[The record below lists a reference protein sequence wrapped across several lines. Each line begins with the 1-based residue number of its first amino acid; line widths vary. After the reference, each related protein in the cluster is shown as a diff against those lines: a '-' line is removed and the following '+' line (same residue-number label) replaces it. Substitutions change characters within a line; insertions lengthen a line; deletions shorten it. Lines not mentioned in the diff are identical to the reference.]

1 MTRGTVILS
10 VAKDLSALIR
20 GILRFA
26 QNDLFLRTGLAL
38 ALVVACERKSDGT
51 MRLVD
56 RTAPPPVS
64 PAEEPPVAINP
75 VSPVRYPPA
84 LLEQGIEGQVL
95 LRLYV
100 DSAGRIIP
108 DSTRIEES
116 SGYPA
121 LDSAAL
127 VGSPDLRFSPA
138 LQQGRPIAA
147 PFIQPVQ
154 FRGPRARP
162 KSPTP

>member
-1 MTRGTVILS
+1 
-10 VAKDLSALIR
+10 
-20 GILRFA
+20 
-26 QNDLFLRTGLAL
+26 LAL
-38 ALVVACERKSDGT
+38 VACERKSDGT

-56 RTAPPPVS
+56 RTAPPPIS

-95 LRLYV
+95 LRLFV

-154 FRGPRARP
+154 FRGPRTRS

>member
-1 MTRGTVILS
+1 MLLSARLTAAVVAAS
-10 VAKDLSALIR
+10 VACTRKD
-20 GILRFA
+20 
-26 QNDLFLRTGLAL
+26 D
-38 ALVVACERKSDGT
+38 ET

-56 RTAPPPVS
+56 HASAPPTT

-84 LLEQGIEGQVL
+84 LLAQGIEGRVL

-100 DSAGRIIP
+100 DSAGAVVP
-108 DSTRIEES
+108 DSTRIAES

-121 LDSAAL
+121 LDSAAI

-138 LQQGRPIAA
+138 LHQGRPIAA
-147 PFIQPVQ
+147 AFLQPVQ
-154 FRGPRARP
+154 FRGPRSRTARP
-162 KSPTP
+162 

>member
-1 MTRGTVILS
+1 MVKPTR
-10 VAKDLSALIR
+10 SAVV
-20 GILRFA
+20 
-26 QNDLFLRTGLAL
+26 LAL
-38 ALVVACERKSDGT
+38 TLIACERKSDGT

-56 RTAPPPVS
+56 RNTPPPVT
-64 PAEEPPVAINP
+64 PAEEPPVAING

-100 DSAGRIIP
+100 DSAGHVIP
-108 DSTRIEES
+108 DSTRIAES

-127 VGSPDLRFSPA
+127 AGSPELRFSPA
-138 LQQGRPIAA
+138 LHQGRPIAA

-154 FRGPRARP
+154 FRSPRTRARH
-162 KSPTP
+162 PTP

>member
-1 MTRGTVILS
+1 MKAFVRLFQVSLA
-10 VAKDLSALIR
+10 VAITTA
-20 GILRFA
+20 
-26 QNDLFLRTGLAL
+26 
-38 ALVVACERKSDGT
+38 ACDREDDGT
-51 MRLVD
+51 MRLAD
-56 RTAPPPVS
+56 RGAPAPVS

-75 VSPVRYPPA
+75 VSPIRYPPA

-100 DSAGRIIP
+100 DSFGQVNP

-127 VGSPDLRFSPA
+127 AGSPELRFSPA
-138 LQQGRPIAA
+138 LHQGRPIAA
-147 PFIQPVQ
+147 PFIQPIQ
-154 FRGPRARP
+154 FRGVRARP
-162 KSPTP
+162 RNPRP